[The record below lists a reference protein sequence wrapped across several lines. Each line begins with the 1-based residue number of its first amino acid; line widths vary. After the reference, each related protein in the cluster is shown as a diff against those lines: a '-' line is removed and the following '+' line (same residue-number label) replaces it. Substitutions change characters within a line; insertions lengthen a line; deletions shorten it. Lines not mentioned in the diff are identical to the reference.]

1 MFPPDFAQNAIIM
14 HRDNLRISIEKSIEN
29 WNESRKFIT
38 VKSKSGCSSQVYQ
51 SELNT
56 ANVPVFLGLN
66 SPKMGKN
73 LIFFNKNQFKGRG
86 GGSQVKIQIFACFKP
101 S

>member
-1 MFPPDFAQNAIIM
+1 MYGNSIQIPC
-14 HRDNLRISIEKSIEN
+14 ISKTWIAAFLQ
-29 WNESRKFIT
+29 SRT
-38 VKSKSGCSSQVYQ
+38 SLSSQVYQ

-86 GGSQVKIQIFACFKP
+86 GGVSGQNSNF
-101 S
+101 